1 MDTDEIPEFFLLLKN
16 HTFIAAVKILF
27 LSFTGE
33 DIDVA
38 MVTNMISQWQES
50 FLLRCA
56 ASSFEISPR
65 GHVISSVYY
74 LCMIGL
80 YIKGSNL
87 QLAMWLIAILIEGD
101 GWCVPVCLSSHMN
114 KLSQDVNWHKAC
126 LLGAHVSHL
135 VSNTMTDWLK
145 DRLAGCLTDS

>member
-1 MDTDEIPEFFLLLKN
+1 M
-16 HTFIAAVKILF
+16 KILF

-101 GWCVPVCLSSHMN
+101 GWCVPVL
-114 KLSQDVNWHKAC
+114 
-126 LLGAHVSHL
+126 AHE
-135 VSNTMTDWLK
+135 
-145 DRLAGCLTDS
+145 